1 MNLHQIRV
9 FYTVA
14 NRLSFT
20 LAAQDLVM
28 SQPAVSLQV
37 KALERSLGLRLFE
50 RVNNRLN
57 LTQSGE
63 ALYHSAVSMLS
74 AEDEA
79 VRTMA
84 ELAGATRGKL
94 VIGVNTTG
102 GMYIM
107 PPVIRDFRGH
117 YTETEMVLHIDGTER
132 LCERVQQNIIDLA
145 FVGGP
150 IEDSRFR
157 VEHLCLDPLALIFSP
172 AHPFAGRDLVVV
184 SELAAQEFVVPE
196 PSSRTRLL
204 VERALRERGLMIKI
218 AQQLSG
224 TEPVKKA
231 VEANLGVGIV
241 SAHAVEREIAAGHLC
256 TAPIEGLPLRRHFEM
271 VSRADKYF
279 SPAGKRFREYVQQ
292 HLARED
298 QVPTP

>member
-1 MNLHQIRV
+1 MNLHQLRV

-20 LAAQDLVM
+20 LAAEDLVM
-28 SQPAVSLQV
+28 SQPAASLQV
-37 KALERSLGLRLFE
+37 KALEQSLRLRLFE

-57 LTQSGE
+57 LTQAGE
-63 ALYHSAVSMLS
+63 ALYRSAVIMLS

-79 VRTMA
+79 TRTMA

-94 VIGVNTTG
+94 VIGANTTG

-107 PPVIRDFRGH
+107 PPVIRDFRKR
-117 YTETEMVLHIDGTER
+117 YRETEIVLHIDGTER

-172 AHPFAGRDLVVV
+172 AHPFAGKTSVALT
-184 SELAAQEFVVPE
+184 ELAAEEFVVPE

-204 VERALRERGLMIKI
+204 VERSLRQRGLIMKI
-218 AQQLSG
+218 GQQLTG

-231 VEANLGVGIV
+231 VESNLGVGIV
-241 SAHAVEREIAAGHLC
+241 SSHAVGREIAAGHLA
-256 TAPIEGLPLRRHFEM
+256 TAGVDGLALQRYFEM
-271 VSRADKYF
+271 ISRSDKYF
-279 SPAGKRFREYVQQ
+279 PPAGMRFREFVSEY
-292 HLARED
+292 LK
-298 QVPTP
+298 

>member
-1 MNLHQIRV
+1 LNLHQLRV

-28 SQPAVSLQV
+28 SQPAVSLQI

-50 RVNNRLN
+50 RVSNRRN
-57 LTQSGE
+57 LTQAGE
-63 ALYHSAVSMLS
+63 ALYQSAVTMLS

-79 VRTMA
+79 ARTMA

-94 VIGVNTTG
+94 VIGANTTG

-107 PPVIRDFRGH
+107 PPVIRDFRKR
-117 YTETEMVLHIDGTER
+117 YPETEIVLHIDGTER

-150 IEDSRFR
+150 IEDTRFR

-172 AHPFAGRDLVVV
+172 AHAFAGKASV
-184 SELAAQEFVVPE
+184 SLMELAAEPFVVPE

-204 VERALRERGLMIKI
+204 VERSLRECGLTMKLS
-218 AQQLSG
+218 QQLTG

-241 SAHAVEREIAAGHLC
+241 SSHAVGREIAAGYLG
-256 TAPIEGLPLRRHFEM
+256 TALIAGLDLQRHFDM
-271 VSRADKYF
+271 ISRADKYF
-279 SPAGKRFREYVQQ
+279 SPAGIRFREFVADY
-292 HLARED
+292 LK
-298 QVPTP
+298 

>member
-37 KALERSLGLRLFE
+37 KALEQALGLRLFE
-50 RVNNRLN
+50 RVSNHLS
-57 LTQSGE
+57 LTQAGE
-63 ALYHSAVSMLS
+63 ALYHSAVAMLS

-79 VRTMA
+79 SRTMA

-94 VIGVNTTG
+94 VIGANTTG

-107 PPVIRDFRGH
+107 PSVIRDFRKR
-117 YTETEMVLHIDGTER
+117 YPETEIVLHIDGTER
-132 LCERVQQNIIDLA
+132 LCERVQQNVVDLA

-150 IEDSRFR
+150 IEDNRFR
-157 VEHLCLDPLALIFSP
+157 VEHLCLDPLTLIFSP
-172 AHPFAGRDLVVV
+172 VHAFAGKTSV
-184 SELAAQEFVVPE
+184 SLMELAAEEFVLPE
-196 PSSRTRLL
+196 ASSRTRLL
-204 VERALRERGLMIKI
+204 VERALRERGLAIKI
-218 AQQLSG
+218 GQQLTG

-231 VEANLGVGIV
+231 VESNLGIGIV
-241 SAHAVEREIAAGHLC
+241 SSHAVDREIAAGHLA
-256 TAPIEGLPLRRHFEM
+256 TASVESLVLQRHFEM
-271 VSRADKYF
+271 ISRADKYF
-279 SPAGKRFREYVQQ
+279 SPAGLRFREFVSDY
-292 HLARED
+292 LR
-298 QVPTP
+298 

>member
-37 KALERSLGLRLFE
+37 KALEQSLGLRLFE
-50 RVNNRLN
+50 RVSNHLS
-57 LTQSGE
+57 LTQAGE
-63 ALYHSAVSMLS
+63 ALYHSAVAMLS

-79 VRTMA
+79 ARTMA

-94 VIGVNTTG
+94 VIGANTTG

-107 PPVIRDFRGH
+107 PPVIRGFRQR
-117 YTETEMVLHIDGTER
+117 YPETEIVLHIDGTER

-157 VEHLCLDPLALIFSP
+157 VERLCLDPLALIVSP
-172 AHPFAGRDLVVV
+172 AHAFAGKTSV
-184 SELAAQEFVVPE
+184 SLTELAAEEFVLPE
-196 PSSRTRLL
+196 ASSRTRLL
-204 VERALRERGLMIKI
+204 VERALKERGLTIKI
-218 AQQLSG
+218 GQQLTG

-231 VEANLGVGIV
+231 VESNLGIGIV
-241 SAHAVEREIAAGHLC
+241 SSHAVDREIAAGHLA
-256 TAPIEGLPLRRHFEM
+256 TASVEGLVLQRHFEM
-271 VSRADKYF
+271 ISRADKYF
-279 SPAGKRFREYVQQ
+279 SPAGMRFREFVSDY
-292 HLARED
+292 LR
-298 QVPTP
+298 